1 MPNAKVG
8 DVNLEYYVE
17 GAGPPL
23 LMIQG
28 MGGQASSWGEPFME
42 RLRPHFT
49 TVRFSNRGVGLSDNP
64 RNVVTIPA
72 MADDAAGLLSALG
85 IELAHVLGISMG
97 GMIAQDF
104 AIRHAARLQGLVLGC
119 TGCGPA
125 HSVPAPPE
133 TLARLGQ
140 AMGLPAEERVRAFWA
155 LTVTPAFLE
164 NGSAFFEEM
173 IRTALAAPPAELARL
188 QATMALQFGA
198 ITAYTS
204 YDRLGEIK
212 APTLVVHGDSDAL
225 VPAANGEIIHEK
237 IAGSRMHII
246 AGAGHCFFWE
256 KPEESAQV
264 ILQFLS
270 RVPVSA

>member
-17 GAGPPL
+17 GAGSPL

-64 RNVVTIPA
+64 GNVVTIPA
-72 MADDAAGLLSALG
+72 MADDAAGLLSVLG
-85 IELAHVLGISMG
+85 IERAHVLGISIG

-104 AIRHAARLQGLVLGC
+104 AIRHAARVQGLVLGC

-133 TLARLGQ
+133 TMAKLGQ
-140 AMGLPAEERVRAFWA
+140 MMGLPAEERVRAYWA
-155 LTVTPAFLE
+155 LTVTPEFLE
-164 NGSAFFEEM
+164 SGNDLLEEM
-173 IRTALAAPPAELARL
+173 IQMVRAAPEELVRL

-198 ITAYTS
+198 ITAHTS
-204 YDRLGEIK
+204 YDRLEEIK
-212 APTLVVHGDSDAL
+212 APTLVIHGDTDAL
-225 VPAANGEIIHEK
+225 VPAANGEMIHEK
-237 IAGSRMHII
+237 IAGSQMHII
-246 AGAGHCFFWE
+246 AGVGHCFFWE
-256 KPEESAQV
+256 KPEESADV
-264 ILQFLS
+264 IVEFLS
-270 RVPVSA
+270 RVPSGV